1 MAKNYASILAYN
13 FPESK
18 WYKKSYN
25 LIYKLDDISDNKNWY
40 EKLNPIKLFKQDNEY
55 NYDNTS
61 IKYIE

>member
-1 MAKNYASILAYN
+1 MAYN